1 MIMEGCQG
9 KPQIRIMEKTCPQCG
24 HEIEI
29 FSVDTEAVCE
39 NCGYVI
45 YNDTLS
51 CVQWCKYAKQCVGEQ
66 TYERLMAFVK
76 LREQRKAEEAAKE
89 AQATA

>member
-1 MIMEGCQG
+1 
-9 KPQIRIMEKTCPQCG
+9 MEKKCPRCG

-29 FSVDTEAVCE
+29 FSTDVQAVCE

-51 CVQWCKYAKQCVGEQ
+51 CVQWCKYAKQCVGEKV
-66 TYERLMAFVK
+66 YNNMMELVER
-76 LREQRKAEEAAKE
+76 RKKE
-89 AQATA
+89 KNSQNCA